1 MNEFPE
7 YNAEFS
13 HTGMGTMSLA
23 DFSLAGKRALVVGG
37 RRNMGKGFALGLAE
51 AGADVVVT
59 DINIEDGRLQAVAD
73 EIEAMGRRSLAVKT
87 DISKKAEV
95 DALVAKV
102 VESLGGIDILMNVA
116 VMYHRHAVTE
126 LEEDDWEQLTNVNLK
141 GYWLT
146 HQAVAPIMQAQRSGS
161 IINLSSRGGLK
172 AHADKGMGNYAI
184 VKAGVA
190 MMTRQYCR
198 YLGPYGIRVNALAP
212 SLVEWEQHPAGDY
225 YRENPEQAPKTPPKK
240 GPEPTEQ
247 QKFEAWS
254 TGPENLPLGRVATF
268 EEMANAAVFLA
279 SDAASYVTG
288 TVLCVDGGYM
298 A

>member
-1 MNEFPE
+1 
-7 YNAEFS
+7 
-13 HTGMGTMSLA
+13 MSLA
-23 DFSLAGKRALVVGG
+23 QFSLQEKKALVVGG

-51 AGADVVVT
+51 AGADVAVADLQV
-59 DINIEDGRLQAVAD
+59 DDGRLQSVAD
-73 EIEAMGRRSLAVKT
+73 EITGMGRQGLAAQV
-87 DISKKAEV
+87 DISSKTSV
-95 DALVAKV
+95 DELVANV

-116 VMYHRHAVTE
+116 VMYHRKS
-126 LEEDDWEQLTNVNLK
+126 LPKLDEDGWDRLTDVNLK
-141 GYWLT
+141 GYWLM

-172 AHADKGMGNYAI
+172 AHADKAMGNYAI
-184 VKAGVA
+184 IKAGIA

-198 YLGPYGIRVNALAP
+198 YLGPYNVRVNAIAP

-225 YRENPEQAPKTPPKK
+225 YRANPEKA
-240 GPEPTEQ
+240 PTEPSPAPTPTELE
-247 QKFEAWS
+247 KFEAWL

-279 SDAASYVTG
+279 SDASSYITG
-288 TVLCVDGGYM
+288 QVLCVDGGYM

>member
-1 MNEFPE
+1 
-7 YNAEFS
+7 
-13 HTGMGTMSLA
+13 MSLKQ
-23 DFSLAGKRALVVGG
+23 FSLEGKKALVVGG

-59 DINIEDGRLQAVAD
+59 DVAVEDGALQSVAD
-73 EIEAMGRRSLAVKT
+73 EISEMGRRSAAIQA
-87 DISKKAEV
+87 DISSKQSVSKLV
-95 DALVAKV
+95 DQTISV
-102 VESLGGIDILMNVA
+102 LGGLDVLMNVA
-116 VMYHRHAVTE
+116 VMYHRKA
-126 LEEDDWEQLTNVNLK
+126 LPDLDEDGWNQLTNVNLK
-141 GYWLT
+141 GYWLM

-198 YLGPYGIRVNALAP
+198 YLGPDNVRVNAIAP
-212 SLVEWEQHPAGDY
+212 SLVEWEQHPSGDY
-225 YRENPEQAPKTPPKK
+225 YRQHPEKRPKSPPVKPK
-240 GPEPTEQ
+240 LSDLER
-247 QKFEAWS
+247 FEAWS

-279 SDAASYVTG
+279 SDASSYITG
-288 TVLCVDGGYM
+288 TILCVDGGYM